1 MAEQASVESIK
12 ELLAL
17 TEANKLIDK
26 MFPQIETTIKS
37 SLTQAGL
44 NLPEE
49 RQRELEEISPK
60 IASEFTQVIRE
71 ELSWEKIEPIY
82 LEIYQKSYTQEEV
95 DGMLS
100 FFKSPAGVAITKKM
114 PLVMQE
120 TMVAMQKLM
129 TPMLARVQ
137 KTAEKLVSDLEKE
150 KE

>member
-17 TEANKLIDK
+17 TDANKLIDK
-26 MFPQIETTIKS
+26 MYPQIESMINS
-37 SLTQAGL
+37 SLSQAGL

-49 RQRELEEISPK
+49 AQRELEKISPK
-60 IASEFTQVIRE
+60 ITSEFTQVIRE

-100 FFKSPAGVAITKKM
+100 FFKSPAGVA
-114 PLVMQE
+114 
-120 TMVAMQKLM
+120 VANSKF
-129 TPMLARVQ
+129 
-137 KTAEKLVSDLEKE
+137 
-150 KE
+150 

>member
-17 TEANKLIDK
+17 TDANKLIDK
-26 MFPQIETTIKS
+26 MYPQIESMINS
-37 SLTQAGL
+37 SLSQAGL

-49 RQRELEEISPK
+49 AQRELEKISPK
-60 IASEFTQVIRE
+60 ITSEFTQVIRE

-100 FFKSPAGVAITKKM
+100 FFKSPAGVAVIKKM